1 MAPPNSNSFSV
12 MVVLPASGWEMIA
25 KVRRLFASVM
35 ISVVIVLE
43 LVGISIA
50 YYRVFSLKK

>member
-1 MAPPNSNSFSV
+1 